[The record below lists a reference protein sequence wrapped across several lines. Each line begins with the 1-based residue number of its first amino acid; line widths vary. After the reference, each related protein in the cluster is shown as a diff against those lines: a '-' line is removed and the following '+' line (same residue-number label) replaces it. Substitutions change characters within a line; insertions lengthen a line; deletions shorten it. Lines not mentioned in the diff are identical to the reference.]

1 MEYRVAICDDE
12 AAQLTY
18 LSDQVRGW
26 ARQDGNSVRL
36 SLFPSGEAFWF
47 QYEQEKDFDLLLL
60 DIEMGKIS
68 GVELARRIRREN
80 ADVQILFITAYPDF
94 MAEGY
99 EVAAL
104 HYLMK
109 PVQPEK
115 LLAVLDRAV
124 EKLGKD
130 ERMFTFEASGE
141 LVRLPVRQ
149 IRFAQVQGNYVTL
162 HAREE
167 YTVKMTLADLAEGL
181 DERFFR
187 AGRSVVVNL
196 TLVSRVTK
204 TEIHLQDGTV
214 LPLPRGAYEKIN
226 RAIIDLG

>member
-1 MEYRVAICDDE
+1 MYQIGICDDE
-12 AAQLTY
+12 AAERGY
-18 LSDQVRGW
+18 LAGLVEQWAEERGHQVRLW
-26 ARQDGNSVRL
+26 EFSSAENF
-36 SLFPSGEAFWF
+36 LFC
-47 QYEQEKDFDLLLL
+47 YEEHRDLHILLL
-60 DIEMGKIS
+60 DIEMGKMD
-68 GVELARRIRREN
+68 GVTMAKTLRRDN
-80 ADVQILFITAYPDF
+80 DALQIIFVTGYSDYI
-94 MAEGY
+94 AEGY

-167 YTVKMTLADLAEGL
+167 YTVKMTLADLVEGL

>member
-1 MEYRVAICDDE
+1 MAICDDE

-26 ARQDGNSVRL
+26 ARRDGNSVRL

-104 HYLMK
+104 ERAAANLKKAERYEIFCTGGETVRISLGEIVSVEAFSHEVEVTARKGSFRVEETISGLEKRLGDGFVRCHRSYLAALKYVRKITRTDVVMDTG
-109 PVQPEK
+109 
-115 LLAVLDRAV
+115 A
-124 EKLGKD
+124 
-130 ERMFTFEASGE
+130 
-141 LVRLPVRQ
+141 RLPLSRRRYDAVNQ
-149 IRFAQVQGNYVTL
+149 AFIHYY
-162 HAREE
+162 REE
-167 YTVKMTLADLAEGL
+167 G
-181 DERFFR
+181 
-187 AGRSVVVNL
+187 G
-196 TLVSRVTK
+196 
-204 TEIHLQDGTV
+204 DG
-214 LPLPRGAYEKIN
+214 
-226 RAIIDLG
+226 

>member
-1 MEYRVAICDDE
+1 MYQIGICDDE
-12 AAQLTY
+12 AAERGY
-18 LSDQVRGW
+18 LAGLVEQWAEERGHQVRLW
-26 ARQDGNSVRL
+26 EFSSAENF
-36 SLFPSGEAFWF
+36 LFC
-47 QYEQEKDFDLLLL
+47 YEEHRDLHILLL
-60 DIEMGKIS
+60 DIEMGKMD
-68 GVELARRIRREN
+68 GVTMAKTLRRDN
-80 ADVQILFITAYPDF
+80 DALQIIFVTGYSDYI
-94 MAEGY
+94 AEGY

-149 IRFAQVQGNYVTL
+149 IRFAQVKGNYVTL

-167 YTVKMTLADLAEGL
+167 YTVKLTLADLAEGL